1 MEKPI
6 VAIGEIINL
15 IASSIAGDYLHKI
28 PYQPIYMEGTTGIGK
43 TQMVEN
49 ELPGLIAQ
57 KTKTNESEWSVITMK
72 LSYYTSSDILGM
84 PIVRNVKSYPT
95 VEYIKENILPRKED
109 NKKGILFLDEIPLVS
124 NGDVRSALYD
134 LLQNNKLGNDYYL
147 PDNWY
152 VVAAGNRRQDSGI
165 YNGLSPA
172 LRDRVMMFEA
182 AFDKDSYIQY
192 LEKVKANKAVVNY
205 LKTIT
210 NREIH
215 SFDTEKELNLCPTNE
230 IFSTPRSFEDAS
242 NKIALYETN
251 LITIEQLEKSLQS
264 VVGQHTKGIMRLLNK
279 DNGFINEVANWS
291 PNDPDNPKI
300 DILEDHYT
308 DHRNSLIEELKKGT
322 LPMQNRLNISGF
334 LIHQGIPE
342 TMINEIKSYFGAD
355 GMTFNAYRAEVQREL
370 ENRSRMKTLDFNIDN
385 QIV

>member
-6 VAIGEIINL
+6 VTIGNIIDL
-15 IASSIAGDYLHKI
+15 IASSIAGNYLHNI

-49 ELPGLIAQ
+49 ELPNLVAH
-57 KTKTNESEWSVITMK
+57 KTRTMPEEWKVITMK
-72 LSYYTSSDILGM
+72 LSYYTSADILGM
-84 PIVRNVKSYPT
+84 PIVRNDNSYPT

-109 NKKGILFLDEIPLVS
+109 GKKGILFLDEIPLVS

-147 PDNWY
+147 PEHWY

-182 AFDKDSYIQY
+182 SFDKDSYIQY
-192 LEKVKANKAVVNY
+192 LEKAKASQAVVNY
-205 LKTIT
+205 LKSIT

-251 LITIEQLEKSLQS
+251 LINLTQLEQSLQS

-308 DHRNSLIEELKKGT
+308 DHRNSLIEELKRGT

-355 GMTFNAYRAEVQREL
+355 GMAFNAYRSEIQKEL
-370 ENRSRMKTLDFNIDN
+370 DNRARMKTLDFNIDN